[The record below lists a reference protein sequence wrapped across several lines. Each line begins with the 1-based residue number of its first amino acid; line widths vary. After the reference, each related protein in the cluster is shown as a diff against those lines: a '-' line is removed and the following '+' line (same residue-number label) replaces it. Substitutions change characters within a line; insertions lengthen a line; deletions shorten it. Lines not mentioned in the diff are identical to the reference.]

1 MVYDRKKGYRK
12 ITYKDIC
19 VLLRAT
25 STMAPIYEKE
35 IADLDLPVFSDT
47 SSTYLDSMEV
57 QIIMSLLKIIDNPMQ
72 DIPLV
77 TVLRSSIYGF
87 KDNELIQIRL
97 ADKNSTFYEAMIK
110 AKLVVDEKLKTKI
123 IKVEEELNNWRR
135 EEEYLPLD
143 ELIWKIYMDTGF
155 YHYVSLLTNGD
166 LRQANLKLLFEKA
179 KQYEKA
185 SFKGLFNFINFIDKV
200 KTSSGDMGSAK
211 LIGESENVIRIMSI
225 HKSKGLEFPVVFL
238 CGTGKKFNLQDLNN
252 SILLHQD
259 IGIGP
264 KYIDKDRKIE
274 YNTIAQEAIK
284 IQSKKETISEE
295 MRVLY
300 VALTRAK
307 EKLIITGISKDLQKS
322 LNEKEQLLEI
332 YKKQGKINFSLVG
345 KYVSYLDWIELV
357 YLKNKENIDSV
368 IKLNE
373 YRKGK
378 FLKEIHTEEKETI
391 DVQKMLEEHAE
402 TEEEKEMREQIEE
415 KLKYKYKYACEM
427 EVPTKTSVTKLK
439 QMQEDENEKDIEDLL
454 EEKDRVVQLTQI
466 PKFMEEKQKLTPMQ
480 KGTLMHLCVQK
491 LDESKEYS
499 REDIIEFVSKLL
511 KDGII
516 SEVEKQAINID
527 VLYKYTKSDLFTS
540 LKSAKEIYK
549 EQPFY
554 INIPAKDVYDDAKD
568 EMILVQGIIDLYYID
583 KDGKLVLVDYKT
595 DYVEAGKE
603 NELVEK
609 YKEQLYLY
617 KDALEKAL
625 NRKVDRMWIYSL
637 YLNESIV
644 IEK

>member
-87 KDNELIQIRL
+87 TDNELIQIRL

-110 AKLVVDEKLKTKI
+110 AKLVVDEKIKAKI
-123 IKVEEELNNWRR
+123 IKVEEELDNWRR

-307 EKLIITGISKDLQKS
+307 EKLIITGLSKDLKKS
-322 LNEKEQLLEI
+322 LDEKEQLLEI

-373 YRKGK
+373 YRKDK

-391 DVQKMLEEHAE
+391 DVQKMLKEHAE
-402 TEEEKEMREQIEE
+402 TEEEKKMREQIEE
-415 KLKYKYKYACEM
+415 KLKYKYQYACKM

-466 PKFMEEKQKLTPMQ
+466 PKFMEEKQKLTSMQ

-527 VLYKYTKSDLFTS
+527 VLYKYTKSELFTS

-554 INIPAKDVYDDAKD
+554 INIPAKDVYDDAND
-568 EMILVQGIIDLYYID
+568 EMILVQGIIDLYYIND
-583 KDGKLVLVDYKT
+583 KNELILVDYKT
-595 DYVEAGKE
+595 DYIPKGKTVNLE
-603 NELVEK
+603 EK
-609 YKEQLYLY
+609 YRVQLDLY
-617 KDALEKAL
+617 KKALENSLK
-625 NRKVDRMWIYSL
+625 RKVDKAMIYALS
-637 YLNESIV
+637 
-644 IEK
+644 

>member
-35 IADLDLPVFSDT
+35 IADLDLTVFSDT

-87 KDNELIQIRL
+87 TDNELIQIRL

-110 AKLVVDEKLKTKI
+110 AKLVVDEKIKAKI
-123 IKVEEELNNWRR
+123 IKVEEELDNWRR
-135 EEEYLPLD
+135 EEEYMPLD

-307 EKLIITGISKDLQKS
+307 EKLIITGLSKDLKKS
-322 LNEKEQLLEI
+322 LDEKEQLLEI

-391 DVQKMLEEHAE
+391 DVQKMLKEHAE
-402 TEEEKEMREQIEE
+402 TEEEKKMREQIEE
-415 KLKYKYKYACEM
+415 KLKYKYKYACKM

-499 REDIIEFVSKLL
+499 REDIIEFVSRLL
-511 KDGII
+511 EDGII

-527 VLYKYTKSDLFTS
+527 VLYKYTKSELFTS

-554 INIPAKDVYDDAKD
+554 INIPAKDVYDDAND
-568 EMILVQGIIDLYYID
+568 EMILVQGIIDLYYIND
-583 KDGKLVLVDYKT
+583 KNELILVDYKT
-595 DYVEAGKE
+595 DYIPKGKTVNLE
-603 NELVEK
+603 EK
-609 YKEQLYLY
+609 YRVQLDLY
-617 KDALEKAL
+617 KKALENSLK
-625 NRKVDRMWIYSL
+625 RKVDKAMIYALS
-637 YLNESIV
+637 
-644 IEK
+644 

>member
-87 KDNELIQIRL
+87 TDNELIQIRL

-110 AKLVVDEKLKTKI
+110 AKLVVDEKIKAKI
-123 IKVEEELNNWRR
+123 IKVEEELDNWRR

-274 YNTIAQEAIK
+274 YNTLAQEAIK

-307 EKLIITGISKDLQKS
+307 EKLIITGLSKDLKKS
-322 LNEKEQLLEI
+322 LDEKEQLLEI

-373 YRKGK
+373 YRKDK

-391 DVQKMLEEHAE
+391 DVQKMLKEHAE
-402 TEEEKEMREQIEE
+402 TEEEKKMREQIEE

-439 QMQEDENEKDIEDLL
+439 QMQEDENEKDIGDLL

-466 PKFMEEKQKLTPMQ
+466 PKFMEEKQKLTSMQ

-527 VLYKYTKSDLFTS
+527 VLYKYTKSELFTS

-554 INIPAKDVYDDAKD
+554 INIPAKDVYDDAND
-568 EMILVQGIIDLYYID
+568 EMILVQGIIDLYYIND
-583 KDGKLVLVDYKT
+583 KNELILVDYKT
-595 DYVEAGKE
+595 DYIPKGKTVNLE
-603 NELVEK
+603 EK
-609 YKEQLYLY
+609 YRVQLDLY
-617 KDALEKAL
+617 KKALENSLK
-625 NRKVDRMWIYSL
+625 RKVDKAMIYALS
-637 YLNESIV
+637 
-644 IEK
+644 

>member
-1 MVYDRKKGYRK
+1 MYDRKKGYRK

-35 IADLDLPVFSDT
+35 IAYLDLPVFSDT

-87 KDNELIQIRL
+87 TDNELIQIRL

-110 AKLVVDEKLKTKI
+110 AKLVVDEKLKSKI
-123 IKVEEELNNWRR
+123 IKVEEELDNWRR

-252 SILLHQD
+252 SVLLHQD

-307 EKLIITGISKDLQKS
+307 EKLIITGLSKDLQKS

-332 YKKQGKINFSLVG
+332 YKNQGKINFSLVG

-357 YLKNKENIDSV
+357 YLKNKENINN
-368 IKLNE
+368 IIELNE
-373 YRKGK
+373 YKKSR
-378 FLKEIHTEEKETI
+378 FLKEIYTEEKETI
-391 DVQKMLEEHAE
+391 DVQKILKEHEE
-402 TEEEKEMREQIEE
+402 TEEEKKMREQIEE
-415 KLKYKYKYACEM
+415 KLKYKYQYACEK

-454 EEKDRVVQLTQI
+454 KEKDRVVQLTQI

-491 LDESKEYS
+491 LDEKQEYS
-499 REDIIEFVSKLL
+499 REDIIEFVSKLF

-516 SEVEKQAINID
+516 SEIEKQAINID
-527 VLYKYTKSDLFTS
+527 ALYRYTKSDLFAS
-540 LKSAKEIYK
+540 LKSAKKIYK

-554 INIPAKDVYDDAKD
+554 INIPAKDIYDDAND
-568 EMILVQGIIDLYYID
+568 EMILVQGIIDLYYIN
-583 KDGKLVLVDYKT
+583 GKNELILVDYKT
-595 DYVEAGKE
+595 DYIPKGKE
-603 NELVEK
+603 VNLEEK
-609 YKEQLYLY
+609 YRVQLDLY
-617 KDALEKAL
+617 KKALENSLK
-625 NRKVDRMWIYSL
+625 RKVDKAMIYALS
-637 YLNESIV
+637 
-644 IEK
+644 

>member
-1 MVYDRKKGYRK
+1 
-12 ITYKDIC
+12 
-19 VLLRAT
+19 
-25 STMAPIYEKE
+25 MAPIYEKE

-87 KDNELIQIRL
+87 TDNELIQIRL

-110 AKLVVDEKLKTKI
+110 AKLVVDEKIKAKI
-123 IKVEEELNNWRR
+123 IKVEEELDNWRR

-307 EKLIITGISKDLQKS
+307 EKLIITGLSKDLKKS
-322 LNEKEQLLEI
+322 LDEKEQLLEI

-391 DVQKMLEEHAE
+391 DVQKMLKEHAE
-402 TEEEKEMREQIEE
+402 TEEEKKMREQIEE
-415 KLKYKYKYACEM
+415 KLKYKYQYACEM

-466 PKFMEEKQKLTPMQ
+466 PKFMEEKQKLTSMQ

-516 SEVEKQAINID
+516 SENEKQAINID
-527 VLYKYTKSDLFTS
+527 VLYKYTKSELFTS

-554 INIPAKDVYDDAKD
+554 INIPAKDVYDDAND
-568 EMILVQGIIDLYYID
+568 EMILVQGIIDLYYIND
-583 KDGKLVLVDYKT
+583 KNELILVDYKT
-595 DYVEAGKE
+595 DYIPKGKTVNLE
-603 NELVEK
+603 EK
-609 YKEQLYLY
+609 YRVQLDLY
-617 KDALEKAL
+617 KKALENSLK
-625 NRKVDRMWIYSL
+625 RKVDKAMIYALS
-637 YLNESIV
+637 
-644 IEK
+644 

>member
-87 KDNELIQIRL
+87 TDNELIQIRL

-110 AKLVVDEKLKTKI
+110 AKLVVDEKIKAKI
-123 IKVEEELNNWRR
+123 IKVEEELDNWRR

-307 EKLIITGISKDLQKS
+307 EKLIITGLSKDLKKS
-322 LNEKEQLLEI
+322 LDEKEQLLEI

-378 FLKEIHTEEKETI
+378 FLREIHTEEKETI
-391 DVQKMLEEHAE
+391 DVQKMLKEHAE
-402 TEEEKEMREQIEE
+402 TEEEKKMREQIEE
-415 KLKYKYKYACEM
+415 KLKYKYKYACKM

-466 PKFMEEKQKLTPMQ
+466 PKFMEEKQKLTSMQ

-516 SEVEKQAINID
+516 SENEKQAINID
-527 VLYKYTKSDLFTS
+527 VLYKYTKSELFTS

-554 INIPAKDVYDDAKD
+554 INIPAKDVYDDAND
-568 EMILVQGIIDLYYID
+568 EMILVQGIIDLYYIND
-583 KDGKLVLVDYKT
+583 KNELILVDYKT
-595 DYVEAGKE
+595 DYIPKGKTVNLE
-603 NELVEK
+603 EK
-609 YKEQLYLY
+609 YRVQLDLY
-617 KDALEKAL
+617 KKALENSLK
-625 NRKVDRMWIYSL
+625 RKVDKALIYALS
-637 YLNESIV
+637 
-644 IEK
+644 

>member
-1 MVYDRKKGYRK
+1 MYDRKKGYRK

-402 TEEEKEMREQIEE
+402 TEEEKKMREQIEE
-415 KLKYKYKYACEM
+415 KLKYKYQYACEM

-466 PKFMEEKQKLTPMQ
+466 PKFMEEKQKLTSMQ

-527 VLYKYTKSDLFTS
+527 VLYKYTKSELFTS

-554 INIPAKDVYDDAKD
+554 INIPAKDVYDDAND
-568 EMILVQGIIDLYYID
+568 EMILVQGIIDLYYIND
-583 KDGKLVLVDYKT
+583 KNELILVDYKT
-595 DYVEAGKE
+595 DYIPKGKTVNLE
-603 NELVEK
+603 EK
-609 YKEQLYLY
+609 YRVQLDLY
-617 KDALEKAL
+617 KKALENSLK
-625 NRKVDRMWIYSL
+625 RKVDKAMIYALS
-637 YLNESIV
+637 
-644 IEK
+644 

>member
-87 KDNELIQIRL
+87 TDNELIQIRL

-110 AKLVVDEKLKTKI
+110 AKLVVDEKIKAKI
-123 IKVEEELNNWRR
+123 IKVEEELDNWRR

-307 EKLIITGISKDLQKS
+307 EKLIITGLSKDLKKS

-391 DVQKMLEEHAE
+391 DVQKMLKEHAE
-402 TEEEKEMREQIEE
+402 TEEEKKMREQIEE

-516 SEVEKQAINID
+516 SENEKQAINID
-527 VLYKYTKSDLFTS
+527 VLYKYTKSELFTS

-554 INIPAKDVYDDAKD
+554 INIPAKDVYDDAND
-568 EMILVQGIIDLYYID
+568 EMILVQGIIDLYYIND
-583 KDGKLVLVDYKT
+583 KNELILVDYKT
-595 DYVEAGKE
+595 DYIPKGKTVNLE
-603 NELVEK
+603 EK
-609 YKEQLYLY
+609 YRVQLDLY
-617 KDALEKAL
+617 KKALENSLK
-625 NRKVDRMWIYSL
+625 RKVDKAMIYALS
-637 YLNESIV
+637 
-644 IEK
+644 

>member
-87 KDNELIQIRL
+87 TDNELIQIRL

-110 AKLVVDEKLKTKI
+110 AKLVVDEKLKAKI
-123 IKVEEELNNWRR
+123 IKVEEELDNWRR

-307 EKLIITGISKDLQKS
+307 EKLIITGLSKDLKKS
-322 LNEKEQLLEI
+322 LDEKEQLLEI

-391 DVQKMLEEHAE
+391 DVQKMLKEHAE
-402 TEEEKEMREQIEE
+402 TEKEKKMREQIEE
-415 KLKYKYKYACEM
+415 KLKYKYKYACKM

-499 REDIIEFVSKLL
+499 RENIIEFVSKLL

-527 VLYKYTKSDLFTS
+527 VLYKYTKSELFTS

-554 INIPAKDVYDDAKD
+554 INIPAKDVYDDAND
-568 EMILVQGIIDLYYID
+568 EMILVQGIIDLYYIND
-583 KDGKLVLVDYKT
+583 KNELILVDYKT
-595 DYVEAGKE
+595 DYIPKGKTINLE
-603 NELVEK
+603 EK
-609 YKEQLYLY
+609 YRVQLDLY
-617 KDALEKAL
+617 KKALENSLK
-625 NRKVDRMWIYSL
+625 RKVDKAMIYALS
-637 YLNESIV
+637 
-644 IEK
+644 

>member
-1 MVYDRKKGYRK
+1 MYDRKKGYRK

-568 EMILVQGIIDLYYID
+568 EMILVQGIIDLYYIND
-583 KDGKLVLVDYKT
+583 KNELILVDYKT
-595 DYVEAGKE
+595 DYIPKGKTVNLE
-603 NELVEK
+603 EK
-609 YKEQLYLY
+609 YRVQLDLY
-617 KDALEKAL
+617 KKALENSLK
-625 NRKVDRMWIYSL
+625 RKVDKAMIYALS
-637 YLNESIV
+637 
-644 IEK
+644 

>member
-87 KDNELIQIRL
+87 TDNELIQIRL

-110 AKLVVDEKLKTKI
+110 AKLVVDEKIKAKI
-123 IKVEEELNNWRR
+123 IKVEEELDNWRR

-307 EKLIITGISKDLQKS
+307 EKLIITGLSKDLKKS
-322 LNEKEQLLEI
+322 LDEKEQLLEI

-373 YRKGK
+373 YRKDK

-391 DVQKMLEEHAE
+391 DVQKMLKEHAE
-402 TEEEKEMREQIEE
+402 TEEEKKMREQIEE

-439 QMQEDENEKDIEDLL
+439 QMQEDENEKDIGDLL

-466 PKFMEEKQKLTPMQ
+466 PKFMEEKQKLTSMQ

-527 VLYKYTKSDLFTS
+527 VLYKYTKSELFTS

-554 INIPAKDVYDDAKD
+554 INIPAKDVYDDAND
-568 EMILVQGIIDLYYID
+568 EMILVQGIIDLYYIND
-583 KDGKLVLVDYKT
+583 KNELILVDYKT
-595 DYVEAGKE
+595 DYIPKGKTVNLE
-603 NELVEK
+603 EK
-609 YKEQLYLY
+609 YRVQLDLY
-617 KDALEKAL
+617 KKALENSLK
-625 NRKVDRMWIYSL
+625 RKVDKAMIYALS
-637 YLNESIV
+637 
-644 IEK
+644 